1 MLHEDCHGLVRGH
14 QEKERSVG
22 GWGVIH
28 REKHNFYL
36 KIYVVV
42 LDVQV

>member
-22 GWGVIH
+22 GGVIH